1 MQFIEIVEVDFNY
14 AYFSHVLFFSFS
26 LGVLMQFLYMHIL
39 DDSMCMWAVQTC
51 ELVIVQKEMSDFF
64 GWSSVNYVVT

>member
-1 MQFIEIVEVDFNY
+1 MSFLSVLIIYDRKKNENKCMQFIEIVEVDFNY

-39 DDSMCMWAVQTC
+39 DDSMCM
-51 ELVIVQKEMSDFF
+51 
-64 GWSSVNYVVT
+64 